1 MPPGPPKGVRYGGR
15 QKGTPNK
22 NTQDIQ
28 AKLDALGCDP
38 IQGMAEIAAEA
49 RAAGDFNLAGTM
61 YKELAQYVAP
71 KRKAVEVQGDVT
83 LGGGLTIKWAE

>member
-1 MPPGPPKGVRYGGR
+1 MARQKTGGR

-22 NTQDIQ
+22 SSQDIQ

-38 IQGMAEIAAEA
+38 ITGMAEIAAEA
-49 RAAGDFNLAGTM
+49 RTAGDFNLAGQM

-71 KRKAVEVQGDVT
+71 KRKAIEVQGDVT
-83 LGGGLTIKWAE
+83 MGGGLTIKWSE

>member
-1 MPPGPPKGVRYGGR
+1 MPKGVKYGGR
-15 QKGTPNK
+15 TKGTPNK
-22 NTQDIQ
+22 NTSDIQ

-49 RAAGDFNLAGTM
+49 RRNGDLNLAGTM

-83 LGGGLTIKWAE
+83 LGGGLSIKWEE

>member
-1 MPPGPPKGVRYGGR
+1 MAAGVKTGGR

-22 NTQDIQ
+22 VTQDIQ

-49 RAAGDFNLAGTM
+49 RRTGDLNLAGTM

-83 LGGGLTIKWAE
+83 LGGGLTIKWDES

>member
-1 MPPGPPKGVRYGGR
+1 MARQKTGGR

-22 NTQDIQ
+22 TTQDIQ

-38 IQGMAEIAAEA
+38 ITGMAEIAAEA
-49 RAAGDFNLAGTM
+49 RTAGDFNLADQM

-71 KRKAVEVQGDVT
+71 KRKAIEVQGDVT
-83 LGGGLTIKWAE
+83 MGGGLTIKWSE

>member
-1 MPPGPPKGVRYGGR
+1 MPKGVKYGGR
-15 QKGTPNK
+15 TKGTPNK
-22 NTQDIQ
+22 NTSDIQ

-49 RAAGDFNLAGTM
+49 RLTGDLNLAGTM

-83 LGGGLTIKWAE
+83 LGGGLSIKWEE

>member
-1 MPPGPPKGVRYGGR
+1 MPKGAKYGGR
-15 QKGTPNK
+15 VKGTPNK

-38 IQGMAEIAAEA
+38 ITGMAEIAAEA
-49 RAAGDFNLAGTM
+49 RTAGDFNLAGQM
-61 YKELAQYVAP
+61 YKELAQYIAP

-83 LGGGLTIKWAE
+83 LGGGLTIKWSE

>member
-15 QKGTPNK
+15 AKGTPNK
-22 NTQDIQ
+22 NTLDIQ

-49 RAAGDFNLAGTM
+49 RAIGDFNLAGTM

-83 LGGGLTIKWAE
+83 LGGGLTIKWDE

>member
-1 MPPGPPKGVRYGGR
+1 
-15 QKGTPNK
+15 
-22 NTQDIQ
+22 
-28 AKLDALGCDP
+28 
-38 IQGMAEIAAEA
+38 MAEIAAEA
-49 RAAGDFNLAGTM
+49 RASGDFNLAGTM